1 MPLDLMALLKGP
13 KPPTP
18 RAPTIKYAQA
28 MGHRPALPKTNQ
40 IRKVTGVSA
49 PSYSNDLEMS
59 IDFLLTP
66 EQREIMAY
74 KKTKKK
80 PPVANFGAKF

>member
-18 RAPTIKYAQA
+18 RAPTIKYAQVL
-28 MGHRPALPKTNQ
+28 GHRPALPKTNQ
-40 IRKVTGVSA
+40 IRKVTGAEA
-49 PSYSNDLEMS
+49 PGYYNDTGLS
-59 IDFLLTP
+59 LDFLLTP

-80 PPVANFGAKF
+80 PPIFRY